1 MTMTNADRQ
10 AAYRARCK
18 AAGKKIVKAS
28 GWAVR
33 SPIANDRINF
43 EFKALVCCEC
53 GAVYSAKR
61 FDSLTCSAACR
72 KRISRKGGLCS
83 YGPLAVGES
92 YWSGET
98 VNDLCRWYVNTKGK
112 RAFDGGSNWRG
123 WGFDRRGETGGIVA
137 KRGWSAKREEREA
150 LYGRALAAYWLK
162 IYGTTADE
170 GMAVDDVIE
179 RVIKAIPSEG
189 WSTWLLKDVWESYGL
204 AAKVEAARAESAED

>member
-1 MTMTNADRQ
+1 MTNADRQ

-43 EFKALVCCEC
+43 DFKALICCEC

-112 RAFDGGSNWRG
+112 RIFNSKESDNWEG
-123 WGFDRRGETGGIVA
+123 WGFDRRGDDWKTCIKA
-137 KRGWSAKREEREA
+137 ARRGWSAKKWDREMER
-150 LYGRALAAYWLK
+150 YGN
-162 IYGTTADE
+162 
-170 GMAVDDVIE
+170 
-179 RVIKAIPSEG
+179 
-189 WSTWLLKDVWESYGL
+189 
-204 AAKVEAARAESAED
+204 ARG